1 MNLFKSALTVA
12 VAGLT
17 VSSNVFAMPG
27 FTEQAPFSSI
37 EICVAKISDEANYQ
51 DAARVRHEVASEER
65 RVGGHMIKIATQVFE
80 VDGAEPIREYATV
93 CAITANQETKR
104 FAIREKSL

>member
-1 MNLFKSALTVA
+1 MNIFKSALTVA

-65 RVGGHMIKIATQVFE
+65 RVGGHMIKIATQVFD
-80 VDGAEPIREYATV
+80 VAEPIREYATV